1 MPLFK
6 EDRKAFV
13 CPYPVVQSS
22 FQALVVYTSKPYRV
36 YVQPQ
41 AIITAMQ
48 NLLDNM
54 FEHYEAKGKYFR

>member
-1 MPLFK
+1 
-6 EDRKAFV
+6 
-13 CPYPVVQSS
+13 
-22 FQALVVYTSKPYRV
+22 VYTSKPYRV